1 MSLFIPLKFSSLRWS
16 ATHRARI
23 GAQVFGCSFVRLLD
37 KLIKIQLCTRA
48 RGDER
53 MAHLKTTQLKSITAA
68 ASSTLLCCCVAL
80 SMVVSNLF
88 AVAFFAWFVSYFE
101 EKKTPTDC
109 SFVIMFKYSNNYI
122 TIKRS
127 KLNDDSHD
135 GSSALE
141 QQSYRLPKSKI
152 SEMTH
157 ACV

>member
-53 MAHLKTTQLKSITAA
+53 MAHLKTTQLKPIAAA

-101 EKKTPTDC
+101 EKKNTNRLFFC
-109 SFVIMFKYSNNYI
+109 YYVQV
-122 TIKRS
+122 
-127 KLNDDSHD
+127 
-135 GSSALE
+135 LE
-141 QQSYRLPKSKI
+141 
-152 SEMTH
+152 
-157 ACV
+157 